1 MNSRL
6 IRIGACTPLLA
17 CSTLLAPATAQSVL
31 FNGTQTLGI
40 DDGAITPDGRL
51 GVLRENGVGV
61 IARVLDMSN
70 GQLIATHTAQTTAW
84 WTGVAQDA
92 VELTNTRAVV
102 LGNRALILDLTTP
115 ATALLADHHVGEGA
129 RDIALTPSGDLA
141 IVRGGNSA
149 GAGNPGGSFVFDL
162 ASGALLA
169 SHPGEI
175 GDPNAPNHTYSVDS
189 VVTNDDFAVCLSLES
204 LATEFRTRVAIW
216 DLRPSGGGAP
226 AVAYETAGVFG
237 ANQDQLGAPHDVTLT
252 PDGRFAAVRSEFST
266 SLYDL
271 SGAVPTRV
279 WHKRLFGNPGPMGFT
294 SMDSVEARND
304 LIATASRWTDGV
316 NFGAQ
321 LDLFDLAGN
330 QWYARMTGDPHDLAF
345 TPDGS
350 KLFVRTHI
358 ALYMFDLAQLP
369 AGQLLQPA
377 DQHFTTSTHTFFGAG
392 YDSIEVTNERVAAVI
407 RSSNTSRVQV
417 FDITGGDLELRMF
430 KTQPEKLVDLK
441 ITPNENWL
449 VVSGCSRLHVYDL
462 RTFEQALAHDPAPET
477 FGLFPWCDGV
487 EVNDERALAWGW
499 WEAQNGWI
507 SVLSL
512 FPEAQNYCTA
522 TPNSSGLAAR
532 LSANGS
538 NSIQRNDLS
547 VWCTGLPSGVNGY
560 MVYATGQAS
569 VPFGGG
575 TLCISGLRHFMPMQA
590 ANGTVVQR
598 LVDYTGSP
606 SLGGAITAGST
617 WNFQFRYRDPG
628 AAGAAFNLSDGL
640 SLTFVN

>member
-1 MNSRL
+1 
-6 IRIGACTPLLA
+6 LLV
-17 CSTLLAPATAQSVL
+17 CSTLLAPAAAQSVF
-31 FNGTQTLGI
+31 FNGAQTLGI

-61 IARVLDMSN
+61 IARVHNMAT

-115 ATALLADHHVGEGA
+115 TTTLLADQHVGEGA
-129 RDIALTPSGDLA
+129 RDIAITPSGDLA
-141 IVRGGNSA
+141 IVRGGNSF

-162 ASGALLA
+162 TNGALLA

-175 GDPNAPNHTYSVDS
+175 GDPNATNHTYSVDS
-189 VVTNDDFAVCLSLES
+189 VVANDNFAVCLSLET
-204 LATEFRTRVAIW
+204 LAAQFRTRVAIW
-216 DLRPSGGGAP
+216 DLRPAGGGAP
-226 AVAYETAGVFG
+226 TVAYETQGLFG
-237 ANQDQLGAPHDVTLT
+237 ADQDQPGAPHDVTLT

-294 SMDSVEARND
+294 SMDSVEAKND
-304 LIATASRWTDGV
+304 LVATASRWTDGV

-321 LDLFDLAGN
+321 LDVFDLAGN
-330 QWYARMTGDPHDLAF
+330 QWYARMPGDPHDLAL
-345 TPDGS
+345 TPDGT

-358 ALYMFDLAQLP
+358 ALSMFDLTQLP
-369 AGQLLQPA
+369 AGPLLSA
-377 DQHFTTSTHTFFGAG
+377 TDQHFATSTHTFFGAG
-392 YDSIEVTNERVAAVI
+392 YDSIEVTNERVAAVM

-417 FDITGGDLELRMF
+417 FDITGGELELRMF

-441 ITPNENWL
+441 ITPNQNWL
-449 VVSGCSRLHVYDL
+449 VVSGCSRVHVYDL
-462 RTFEQALAHDPAPET
+462 RTFEQALAHDPSSET
-477 FGLFPWCDGV
+477 FGWFPWCDGV
-487 EVNDERALAWGW
+487 EVDDERALAWGYW
-499 WEAQNGWI
+499 GAQNGWT
-507 SVLSL
+507 SVISL

-522 TPNSSGLAAR
+522 TPNSSGAAAR

-538 NSIQRNDLS
+538 NSFQRNDLS
-547 VWCTGLPSGVNGY
+547 VWCTGLPSGANGY

-569 VPFGGG
+569 VPLGGG
-575 TLCISGLRHFMPMQA
+575 TLCLSGQRYFMPMQA

-598 LVDYTGSP
+598 IFDYTGP
-606 SLGGAITAGST
+606 SALGGAITAGST
-617 WNFQFRYRDPG
+617 WNFQFRYRDPLAGG
-628 AAGAAFNLSDGL
+628 AQFNLSDGL
-640 SLTFVN
+640 TLTFVN